1 VALRKA
7 ALIVLLALVLGASAW
22 AADATAV
29 DVAGT
34 AKRAPTGRISG
45 KSVVKDRGLWL
56 PFANVIVLGTRL
68 GVMSDVTG
76 SFVLSGVPIGPQRL
90 ACQAIGYERDTMDVM
105 VRQGATTYVT
115 IMVPALPGTLEP
127 ERPVERDTSWLEQRP
142 DQRSRV
148 GTRCRVHPS
157 IELALD
163 TVRIHHGIV
172 GIGLL
177 PTELD
182 SFPNAARAVDGGCV
196 VGYQTH
202 AEIAY
207 CPQCR
212 AAYARW
218 RERNQP
224 KR

>member
-1 VALRKA
+1 
-7 ALIVLLALVLGASAW
+7 LIVFLALVLGASAW

-34 AKRAPTGRISG
+34 AKTAPTGRISG
-45 KSVVKDRGLWL
+45 RLVVRDRALPL
-56 PFANVIVLGTRL
+56 PFANIIVLGTRL
-68 GVMSDVTG
+68 GALSDETG

-90 ACQAIGYERDTMDVM
+90 ECQAIGYERDTMDVI
-105 VRQGATTYVT
+105 VRQGAPIYVT
-115 IMVPALPGTLEP
+115 IAVPAQPGTLEP

-182 SFPNAARAVDGGCV
+182 SFPNAARVVDGGCV
-196 VGYQTH
+196 VRYQTH

-207 CPQCR
+207 CPRCR

-218 RERNQP
+218 CARNLP